1 MDQDSIDKNAQ
12 AGGIPGTTHDSA
24 ADSSTD
30 STARRAANR
39 LRRVARRL
47 ASGAYARAGRIHGSA
62 RARLHGRPL
71 PVKLALVALWSMA
84 AGLTAILAWLLVLIP
99 FTPGIDD
106 LEQVNRSRPTVILDA
121 AGKPLGTFERGL
133 QERVKLSQVSPHVV
147 EALISTE
154 DHRFYQHHG
163 VDFKRVA
170 GAMWH
175 TLNGDAQG
183 GSTITQQLAR
193 NMFPQEIGRARSVN
207 RKMKELIT
215 AIKIE
220 NTYSKTQILEAYLN
234 TVPFLYNAYGIEMA
248 ARTYFGKS
256 ALKLDVLESATLVG
270 MLKGTHY
277 YNPVGKPE
285 RALARRNVVLGQMRK
300 HGAFDERRLA
310 ALVERPLRLRFAR
323 LPDRSGK
330 DNHFTA
336 HVRKW
341 LLDWA
346 DENDVDL
353 QLDGLV
359 VRTTLDPALQA
370 NAERALRRQADTLQA
385 IADVEW
391 ANPHVPRSTSTGMYT
406 SMRPNI
412 DPFSYYWITHGREL
426 DAFVRES
433 GEYRAAVEGGEAPAA
448 ALKRFRGDRK
458 FMAELKAAKSRLE
471 AGFVAVDPASGEVKA
486 WVGSRD
492 FERDQY
498 DHVALAARQPGST
511 FKPIVY
517 AAALE
522 RGIPPDQAYRDVV
535 QEFRGADGSVWKP
548 TDMDGSSGRS
558 MPMRDGLVFSKN
570 TITAQVMQDVGLAPI
585 VRLARD
591 MGIRQSRLEE
601 VPSLALGTSPVTL
614 LEMVSTYAT
623 IAAQG
628 EYRQPIFVRRIE
640 DRDGNVVAEFGTAAP
655 QRALSQAAS
664 VQLIDMLR
672 GVLQRGTGG
681 GVRSRFGIH
690 GDLAGKTGTTQNNT
704 DGWFIMMHPNLV
716 GGAWVGFNDNRVTIR
731 SSYWGQG
738 GHNAA
743 LVVGDFFRGA
753 FDAGSLDA
761 KALLP
766 GGRAPAPRRYEEPP
780 EEIFE
785 EVPEELVPGME
796 LDDEPIEVPSEPERL
811 PTVDEIVPLEAAPPP
826 EAVPAPAPGAS
837 APGAF
842 PPAPDDGAAPPASPF
857 TPSSVLN
864 SAPEPDPTA

>member
-1 MDQDSIDKNAQ
+1 MNQDSIDKNAR
-12 AGGIPGTTHDSA
+12 APGA
-24 ADSSTD
+24 TD
-30 STARRAANR
+30 RAQPGWTGR
-39 LRRVARRL
+39 ARRL
-47 ASGAYARAGRIHGSA
+47 LGRLLSGAYGRAARIRSGA
-62 RARLHGRPL
+62 RERLHGRPL
-71 PVKLALVALWSMA
+71 PVRLALVSLWSLA
-84 AGLTAILAWLLVLIP
+84 AGLMALLAWLIVLIP

-106 LEQVNRSRPTVILDA
+106 LEQVNRARPSVIVDA
-121 AGKPLGTFERGL
+121 AGRPLGTFERGL
-133 QERVKLSQVSPHVV
+133 QERVKLSQISPHVV

-154 DHRFYQHHG
+154 DHRFYRHHG
-163 VDFKRVA
+163 VDFTRVA

-193 NMFPQEIGRARSVN
+193 NMFPQEIGRARSIN

-248 ARTYFGKS
+248 ARTYFGKP
-256 ALKLDVLESATLVG
+256 AARLDVLESATLVG

-277 YNPVGKPE
+277 YNPVTKPE

-310 ALVERPLRLRFAR
+310 ALVRRPLRLRFAR

-346 DENDVDL
+346 DENDVNL

-359 VRTTLDPALQA
+359 VRTTLDPQLQA
-370 NAERALRRQADTLQA
+370 AAERALRRQADTLQA

-406 SMRPNI
+406 AMRQNI

-433 GEYRAAVEGGEAPAA
+433 AAYRAAVEGGEAPAA
-448 ALKRFRGDRK
+448 ALARLKADRA
-458 FMAELKAAKSRLE
+458 FMAELKAGKSRLE
-471 AGFVAVDPASGEVKA
+471 AGFVAIDPASGEVRA

-535 QEFRGADGSVWKP
+535 QEFRAADGSVWKP
-548 TDMDGSSGRS
+548 TDMDGNSGRS

-570 TITAQVMQDVGLAPI
+570 TITAQVMRDVGVAPI
-585 VRLARD
+585 VRLARA
-591 MGIRQSRLEE
+591 MGVRQSMLEE

-640 DRDGNVVAEFGTAAP
+640 DRDGNVIAEFGTAPP
-655 QRALSQAAS
+655 QRALSQASSLA
-664 VQLIDMLR
+664 LIDMLR
-672 GVLQRGTGG
+672 GVLTRGTGG
-681 GVRSRFGIH
+681 GVRSRFGIY

-716 GGAWVGFNDNRVTIR
+716 GGAWVGFNDNRVAIR

-743 LVVGDFFRGA
+743 LVVGDFFRSA

-761 KALLP
+761 RALLP

-780 EEIFE
+780 EEVFE

-796 LDDEPIEVPSEPERL
+796 TGDEAIEVPTEPERL
-811 PTVDEIVPLEAAPPP
+811 PTVDEIVPLEAAPPAQ
-826 EAVPAPAPGAS
+826 EVI
-837 APGAF
+837 
-842 PPAPDDGAAPPASPF
+842 PPAPDADPAP
-857 TPSSVLN
+857 
-864 SAPEPDPTA
+864 

>member
-1 MDQDSIDKNAQ
+1 MDQKQNNENTETAD
-12 AGGIPGTTHDSA
+12 A
-24 ADSSTD
+24 APTVQQRIKQVS
-30 STARRAANR
+30 RR
-39 LRRVARRL
+39 LARRL
-47 ASGAYARAGRIHGSA
+47 LAGASTRAGALKSGAH
-62 RARLHGRPL
+62 ARLHGRPL
-71 PVKLALVALWSMA
+71 PVKLALISLWSLA
-84 AGLTAILAWLLVLIP
+84 AGLMAILAWLLILIP

-106 LEQVNRSRPTVILDA
+106 LEQVSRSRPTVILDA
-121 AGKPLGTFERGL
+121 GGRPLGTFEKGL
-133 QERVKLSQVSPHVV
+133 QERVRLSQVSPHVV

-170 GAMWH
+170 GALWAS
-175 TLNGDAQG
+175 LKGDPQG

-248 ARTYFGKS
+248 ARTYFGKPAS
-256 ALKLDVLESATLVG
+256 RLDVLESATLVG

-277 YNPVGKPE
+277 YNPVANPE
-285 RALARRNVVLGQMRK
+285 RSLARRNVVLGQMRK
-300 HGAFDERRLA
+300 HGAFDDKRYA
-310 ALVERPLRLRFAR
+310 QLVKRPLRLRFAR

-330 DNHFTA
+330 DDHFTH

-346 DENDVDL
+346 DENDYNL

-359 VRTTLDPALQA
+359 VRTTLDPELQA
-370 NAERALRRQADTLQA
+370 AAERAVRRQADILQA

-391 ANPHVPRSTSTGMYT
+391 ANPNVPRSTATATYT
-406 SMRPNI
+406 AMRPNI
-412 DPFSYYWITHGREL
+412 APFSYYWITNARVL

-433 GEYRAAVEGGEAPAA
+433 GAYRNAVEEGEAPAA
-448 ALKRFRGDRK
+448 ALKRLKADRG
-458 FMAELKAAKSRLE
+458 FMNELKSAKSRLE

-498 DHVALAARQPGST
+498 DHVAQAARQPGST
-511 FKPIVY
+511 FKPFVY
-517 AAALE
+517 GAALE

-535 QEFRGADGSVWKP
+535 LEFKGDDGSVWKP
-548 TDMDGSSGRS
+548 TDMDGNSGRS

-570 TITAQVMQDVGLAPI
+570 TITAQVSQDVGIGPI
-585 VRLARD
+585 VRLAQGL
-591 MGIRQSRLEE
+591 GIRQSRLQA

-614 LEMVSTYAT
+614 LEMVSSYAT
-623 IAAQG
+623 IAALG
-628 EYRQPIFVRRIE
+628 EYRTPIFVRAIE
-640 DRDGNVVAEFGTAAP
+640 DREGNVIADFGVGQPERAMSRESAEA
-655 QRALSQAAS
+655 
-664 VQLIDMLR
+664 LIDMLR
-672 GVLQRGTGG
+672 GVVTRGTGN
-681 GVRSRFGIH
+681 GVRSRFGIR
-690 GDLAGKTGTTQNNT
+690 GDLAAKTGTSQNNQ

-716 GGAWVGFNDNRVTIR
+716 AGAWVGFNDNRVTIR

-761 KALLP
+761 QATLP
-766 GGRAPAPRRYEEPP
+766 GWRAPEPRRYVEEEEP
-780 EEIFE
+780 EEIYIDE
-785 EVPEELVPGME
+785 AVEVTPEGGPEEIEIPLPLEPGE
-796 LDDEPIEVPSEPERL
+796 VIE
-811 PTVDEIVPLEAAPPP
+811 PLEAAPIAPPTSAPVPVPLPP
-826 EAVPAPAPGAS
+826 E
-837 APGAF
+837 
-842 PPAPDDGAAPPASPF
+842 
-857 TPSSVLN
+857 L
-864 SAPEPDPTA
+864 